1 VPCPST
7 SIKRTE
13 DDPASR
19 ILFVWFVASGKR
31 YDFEGVPPETCAAIR
46 SALVKG
52 RYLNDDIRDHFRY
65 RRIPD

>member
-1 VPCPST
+1 
-7 SIKRTE
+7 
-13 DDPASR
+13 
-19 ILFVWFVASGKR
+19 VASGKR